1 MPKLNRDGVNIHYE
15 IHGSGPPLLLTH
27 GYSSTSAM
35 WQGQIA
41 ALSKQHTL
49 ILWDMRGHG
58 QSDYPDDAAAY
69 SEALTVGDMAA
80 LLDEAGAGSAIVGGL
95 SLGGYMSLAFY
106 RAHPERVRALLIID
120 TGPGFKKDEARDAW
134 NKRAHE
140 TGDRFER
147 EGLEV
152 LKSASRERS
161 SVVHRD
167 ASGLARAARGM
178 LTQRDASVI
187 ETLPHIKV
195 PALVVVGADDTP
207 FLAASDYMAAKIPG
221 AKKVVIPAAG
231 HAANIDQP
239 QAFIDAVLPFLDSL
253 PRQALRT
260 KWPRHEI
267 ASCAALLI
275 AAISGAG
282 LAPARAQQFVP
293 QGAPPFSP
301 PFIATLS
308 NNTPLA
314 FGMSEEE
321 AARALGT
328 PLNYISGRP
337 GDEIFLAFRHAG
349 GTGFFNRKDRL
360 YLQFRRGRLAGWKGD
375 WGRNWMW
382 Q

>member
-1 MPKLNRDGVNIHYE
+1 MPKLNRDGVNIYYE
-15 IHGSGPPLLLTH
+15 VHGSGPPLLLTH

-35 WQGQIA
+35 WRGQIE
-41 ALSKQHTL
+41 ALSKQHKL

-69 SEALTVGDMAA
+69 SETLTVGDMAA
-80 LLDEAGAGSAIVGGL
+80 LLDKASAHSAIVGGL

-106 RAHPERVRALLIID
+106 RTHPKRVRALLIID

-147 EGLEV
+147 EGLEG

-178 LTQRDASVI
+178 LTQRDAGVI
-187 ETLPHIKV
+187 ETLPYIKV
-195 PALVVVGADDTP
+195 PSLVVVGADDTP

-239 QAFIDAVLPFLDSL
+239 QAFIDAVVAFLDSL
-253 PRQALRT
+253 PQVRPSDT
-260 KWPRHEI
+260 M
-267 ASCAALLI
+267 
-275 AAISGAG
+275 
-282 LAPARAQQFVP
+282 AP
-293 QGAPPFSP
+293 S
-301 PFIATLS
+301 
-308 NNTPLA
+308 
-314 FGMSEEE
+314 
-321 AARALGT
+321 
-328 PLNYISGRP
+328 
-337 GDEIFLAFRHAG
+337 
-349 GTGFFNRKDRL
+349 
-360 YLQFRRGRLAGWKGD
+360 
-375 WGRNWMW
+375 
-382 Q
+382 